1 MEKKDNEGL
10 TLLAMDETEED
21 AVVTPW
27 SIVHYLSGAAMKG
40 LGISFPVAFAI
51 HALYEAK
58 DRDEHSTGRI
68 YNSMV
73 NSVGDQTVAMLG
85 WYWTK
90 ESNNPRWLYYF
101 LASWVVAANLRDHIG

>member
-10 TLLAMDETEED
+10 TLVAIDETDED

-40 LGISFPVAFAI
+40 LGLSFPVAFTI

-58 DRDEHSTGRI
+58 DRDEHSRI
-68 YNSMV
+68 YNSMS

-90 ESNNPRWLYYF
+90 ETNNPRWLYYWLF
-101 LASWVVAANLRDHIG
+101 SWVFAANLRDHIG